1 MIVRLDDMY
10 NYYQNY
16 NNYSLECTYEIESLL
31 NPNKLWE
38 FTIYDKDNEVILTM
52 KVKDSA
58 MSSVGGIGKQKA
70 NQVLDVFGFEI

>member
-16 NNYSLECTYEIESLL
+16 NYSLECIYETESLL

-38 FTIYDKDNEVILTM
+38 FTVYDKDDEVILTM
-52 KVKDSA
+52 KVKNSA
-58 MSSVGGIGKQKA
+58 KSSVGGIGKQKA
-70 NQVLDVFGFEI
+70 NQVLGVFGFQI